1 MGPSP
6 EAGHQMLRA
15 AETFVQP
22 LQIGMVRR
30 FLPAARMIRDM
41 LENHALGTLKHIEI
55 FEGGPFD
62 WPISSPRYFSPGNG
76 GVLEDIGTHSLDL
89 LRSEERRVGKECVST
104 CRSRWSPC
112 H

>member
-1 MGPSP
+1 MAPSP
-6 EAGHQMLRA
+6 EAGQQMLRA
-15 AETFVQP
+15 AETFVRP

-89 LRSEERRVGKECVST
+89 LRWWMEEIGRAHV
-104 CRSRWSPC
+104 
-112 H
+112 